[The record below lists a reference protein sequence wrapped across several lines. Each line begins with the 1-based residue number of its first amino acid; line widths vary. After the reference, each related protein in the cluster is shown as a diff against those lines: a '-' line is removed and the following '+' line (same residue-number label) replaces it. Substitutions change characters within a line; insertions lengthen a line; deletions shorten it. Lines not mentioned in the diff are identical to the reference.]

1 MRIKEVTAR
10 EELILPITEIR
21 HSDYI
26 RVPSE
31 FVDLYNKFIDEMDY
45 VEATEKNLL
54 DKDGRTLGRLITVFF
69 QFTNDSKERYG
80 ENDNIWVMK
89 MECLVPSANIA
100 ETEFYFRVYFFNYES
115 QSWLKWGDEAN
126 IHGLESFTLTNLSK
140 EEVNEARQRLV
151 YSIVAMLMALNTM
164 QAIVP
169 YGLNQSDFA
178 IRQKIT
184 EAHRKYRAGASVDFV
199 GRKSPMDVFGNGL
212 F

>member
-10 EELILPITEIR
+10 EELILPITEIS

-31 FVDLYNKFIDEMDY
+31 FVDLYNKFIDGMDY

-54 DKDGRTLGRLITVFF
+54 DKDGRTLSRLVTMFF
-69 QFTNDSKERYG
+69 QFTNDGEQRYG
-80 ENDNIWVMK
+80 ENDNIWEMK
-89 MECLVPSANIA
+89 MECFIPSANIA
-100 ETEFYFRVYFFNYES
+100 ETEFYFRVYFFNYKS

-140 EEVNEARQRLV
+140 EEVNEASQRLV
-151 YSIVAMLMALNTM
+151 YSIVAMLIALNTM
-164 QAIVP
+164 QGIVP
-169 YGLNQSDFA
+169 SGLDQSDYDL
-178 IRQKIT
+178 RMKIT

-199 GRKSPMDVFGNGL
+199 GRKPPLDVFGNGI

>member
-31 FVDLYNKFIDEMDY
+31 FVDLYNKFIDGMDY
-45 VEATEKNLL
+45 VEATEKKLL
-54 DKDGRTLGRLITVFF
+54 DKDERTIGRLITMFF
-69 QFTNDSKERYG
+69 QLTDNSKDQYD
-80 ENDNIWVMK
+80 ENDNIWEMK
-89 MECLVPSANIA
+89 MECLIPSANIA
-100 ETEFYFRVYFFNYES
+100 ETEFYFRVYFFNHES

-151 YSIVAMLMALNTM
+151 YSIVAMLMALNAM
-164 QAIVP
+164 HGIVP
-169 YGLNQSDFA
+169 YGLNQSDYD
-178 IRQKIT
+178 IRKKIT
-184 EAHRKYRAGASVDFV
+184 EAHRKYRAEASVDFV
-199 GRKSPMDVFGNGL
+199 GRKPPLDVFGNSI